1 MTADAVGTFEDA
13 LASLDVSCTRTD
25 ADALAADV
33 GAAVDPPAVGTP
45 LPFDAVS
52 LGGTDVTVDPTTA
65 ELAAATTGVTA
76 AAFGVAEYGSVVIRP
91 TSAGEEPVSLFV
103 DRHVAVV
110 AASDVLAG
118 MADGVARLAA
128 IAAGDGP
135 GDAVVATGPSATAD
149 MGELVVGAHG
159 PETVHV
165 LVLEGR

>member
-13 LASLDVSCTRTD
+13 LASLDVSCARTD

-33 GAAVDPPAVGTP
+33 AAAVDPPAVGTP
-45 LPFDAVS
+45 LPFDGAS
-52 LGGTDVTVDPTTA
+52 LAGTDVTVDPTTA
-65 ELAAATTGVTA
+65 ELTAATTGVTPA
-76 AAFGVAEYGSVVIRP
+76 EFAVAEYGSVVIRP
-91 TSAGEEPVSLFV
+91 TAAGEQAVSLFV

-110 AASDVLAG
+110 AASDVLAR
-118 MADGVARLAA
+118 MADGVERLAA

-165 LVLEGR
+165 LVL